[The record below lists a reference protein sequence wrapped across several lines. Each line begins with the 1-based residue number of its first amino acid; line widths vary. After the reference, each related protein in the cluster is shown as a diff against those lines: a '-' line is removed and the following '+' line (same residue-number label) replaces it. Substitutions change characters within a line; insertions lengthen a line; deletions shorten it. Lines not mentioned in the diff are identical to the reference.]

1 MKHKSL
7 KWQRPMGLWEVEC
20 LSAGKI
26 MEISVQSPLDFN
38 EVDKLM
44 GAIYKLICIDFVNSD
59 MFNNMYR

>member
-26 MEISVQSPLDFN
+26 MEIEFQSPLDFN
-38 EVDKLM
+38 EVDKL
-44 GAIYKLICIDFVNSD
+44 ILHITILFVWIS
-59 MFNNMYR
+59 